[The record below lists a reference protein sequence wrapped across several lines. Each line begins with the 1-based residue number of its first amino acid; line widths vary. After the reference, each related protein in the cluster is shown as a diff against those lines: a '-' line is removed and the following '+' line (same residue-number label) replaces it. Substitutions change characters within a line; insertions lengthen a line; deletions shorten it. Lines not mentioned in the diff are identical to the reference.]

1 MQFVKWLQ
9 DRDWWIETRLRVFA
23 TQYKKPK
30 QARHLRDYVELK
42 HNSDALV
49 RKQQGQSFVGEVYWI
64 DSDSGNDQNWYLKD
78 MEIWHSWPTLEMNH
92 QALHR
97 YAFLLAIHF
106 V

>member
-1 MQFVKWLQ
+1 MC
-9 DRDWWIETRLRVFA
+9 A
-23 TQYKKPK
+23 TQNKKPK
-30 QARHLRDYVELK
+30 QARHLRGLCRAEK
-42 HNSDALV
+42 HYSDALV

-92 QALHR
+92 QGTSQVRILTSNT
-97 YAFLLAIHF
+97 FCLIQ

>member
-9 DRDWWIETRLRVFA
+9 DMDWWIETRFRVCA

-42 HNSDALV
+42 QNSDALV

-64 DSDSGNDQNWYLKD
+64 DSDSGNDQSWYLND

>member
-1 MQFVKWLQ
+1 MC
-9 DRDWWIETRLRVFA
+9 A
-23 TQYKKPK
+23 TQNKKPK

-42 HNSDALV
+42 HNSNALV
-49 RKQQGQSFVGEVYWI
+49 RKQQGQSFVGEVFWI